1 MFTTAP
7 PDTEAAPETATPE
20 TAPPETAPW
29 SASAERPAFLRPTP
43 EPRNDAATT
52 SLVCGVIG
60 LLVVLF
66 TLGGGFWL
74 SLPFSIVAW
83 LKGASGRRDVA
94 AGAVKTGDGTAH
106 AGRVLGIVGV
116 ILAVIGAIVWFLIL
130 ASVDFDIDELR
141 RQLEE
146 RGR

>member
-7 PDTEAAPETATPE
+7 PDTEAARPTPAT
-20 TAPPETAPW
+20 PETAPW

-43 EPRNDAATT
+43 EPRNNAATT

-83 LKGASGRRDVA
+83 LKGASGE
-94 AGAVKTGDGTAH
+94 GTAH

-116 ILAVIGAIVWFLIL
+116 ILAVIGAVVWLLIL

-141 RQLEE
+141 RQLEDG
-146 RGR
+146 GR

>member
-7 PDTEAAPETATPE
+7 PEAEARPAPAT
-20 TAPPETAPW
+20 PETAPW
-29 SASAERPAFLRPTP
+29 SASAERPAFLGPTP
-43 EPRNDAATT
+43 EPRNGAATT
-52 SLVCGVIG
+52 SLVCGIIG
-60 LLVVLF
+60 LLVVVF

-83 LKGASGRRDVA
+83 LKGATGRRDVA
-94 AGAVKTGDGTAH
+94 SGAVKTGDATAH

-116 ILAVIGAIVWFLIL
+116 VLAVIGVIVWFLIL
-130 ASVDFDIDELR
+130 ASVDFDVDELR